1 MQKFS
6 AHSTS
11 RPLLKAFQD
20 TLTAM
25 GFGVGGTPPTPYDDH
40 VIVYAHKKKTDI
52 MNHRG
57 VDTERVFELPAE
69 WDEAIKAAEEV
80 MKPEPYAP
88 AFKGM
93 VKITAEQLRMKL
105 QSPVP
110 VRFTFTKKD
119 GQIRHAIGTRYI
131 DNIPGSAA
139 PTGSRAESKTAINY
153 YDYTVQG
160 WRSIS
165 KDTEIYVDT
174 NF

>member
-1 MQKFS
+1 
-6 AHSTS
+6 
-11 RPLLKAFQD
+11 
-20 TLTAM
+20 
-25 GFGVGGTPPTPYDDH
+25 
-40 VIVYAHKKKTDI
+40 
-52 MNHRG
+52 
-57 VDTERVFELPAE
+57 
-69 WDEAIKAAEEV
+69 